1 MKPTSLNE
9 LTISIATSH
18 VLADCN
24 NGNWLDG
31 YKALVEAG
39 DNDVPDGI
47 TVFVDYECH
56 SASHVVSVID
66 DLQRLILDSSKE
78 LSEIAKKSIVQK
90 TIDGTLD
97 SDMTNLDFCELVTEG
112 LQLPTNTNS

>member
-1 MKPTSLNE
+1 MKPTSLDE

-18 VLADCN
+18 VLSECN
-24 NGNWLDG
+24 GSWLDG
-31 YKALVEAG
+31 HKALVEAG

-47 TVFVDYECH
+47 TVFVDYEFH
-56 SASHVVSVID
+56 SASHVLSVID

-78 LSEIAKKSIVQK
+78 LFEIAKKSIVQK

-112 LQLPTNTNS
+112 FQLPKPKNS